1 MSDESRN
8 TSRAGT
14 SLAVICAGAAV
25 AIAAYAVY
33 QRVYA
38 SKASSTAAYKLEEFR
53 KAASTPLSKLRFISN
68 ALCTEMH
75 AGLIKDGESRLKML
89 VSYVDELPNGHE
101 RGVFYALD
109 LGGTNFRVLRVKLAG
124 KAKRVEKSESI
135 EVSIPQEAM
144 TGTSEVLFDFIADE
158 VAKFVKSEGPEYG
171 TLQPGQKR
179 ELGFTF
185 SFPCNQTAIDGGTLV
200 RWTKGFKVSGT
211 VGKDVVKLL
220 SDALN
225 RKGVDMRVAA
235 LVNDTVGTLAGG
247 RYNNNDVMVGLIL
260 GTGSNACYVEDVHD
274 IPKWTGGPVESGEM
288 VINMEWGDFYSAHLP
303 ITDIDRELDEVSVN
317 PGEQPFEKLISG
329 MYLGEIVRRVLLR
342 LAEEAGLFGSH
353 VPAKLRERFALKTPD
368 ISQAHADQSTDL
380 KVVGRML
387 KNKFGIEQSTQEE
400 RELVVDLI
408 EIVVERGARLAG
420 AGIVG
425 VLKKIG
431 RDGSSVR
438 FGSQQKLNARLTAG
452 APTVVGVDGGL
463 FEHYAFFRNTMQGT
477 IGQLLGDNAKL
488 VSLELTKDGS
498 GIGAALLAATYS
510 KYKQK

>member
-1 MSDESRN
+1 MSDNGS
-8 TSRAGT
+8 TSRGAST
-14 SLAVICAGAAV
+14 FALICAGAAV

-33 QRVYA
+33 QRVYVV
-38 SKASSTAAYKLEEFR
+38 KTKSTAAYKLEEFR
-53 KAASTPLSKLRFISN
+53 KEASTPLSKLRSISN

-75 AGLIKDGESRLKML
+75 AGLIKDGGSRLKML
-89 VSYVDELPNGHE
+89 ISHVDELPNGHE

-109 LGGTNFRVLRVKLAG
+109 LGGTNFRVMRVKLAG

-135 EVSIPQEAM
+135 EVSIPPEAM
-144 TGTSEVLFDFIADE
+144 LGTSEELFDFIANE
-158 VAKFVKSEGPEYG
+158 VAKFQKTEGPEYG
-171 TLQPGQKR
+171 TLPPGQKR

-220 SDALN
+220 TEALT

-247 RYNNNDVMVGLIL
+247 RYNNNDVMVGVIL
-260 GTGSNACYVEDVHD
+260 GTGSNACYVEDIHD
-274 IPKWTGGPVESGEM
+274 VPKWTGGPVESGEM

-303 ITDIDRELDEVSVN
+303 ITDVDRELDDVSVN

-329 MYLGEIVRRVLLR
+329 MYLGEIVRRVLLK
-342 LAEEAGLFGSH
+342 LAEEGEIFDGVSE
-353 VPAKLRERFALKTPD
+353 KLRERFVLKTPD
-368 ISQAHADQSTDL
+368 ISQAHGDQTVDL
-380 KVVGRML
+380 TAVGRML
-387 KNKFGIEQSTQEE
+387 KNRFGIEKSTKEE

-420 AGIVG
+420 AGVVG

-431 RDGSSVR
+431 RDGSSR
-438 FGSQQKLNARLTAG
+438 RYSSSQKLNARLTAG

-477 IGQLLGDNAKL
+477 IGQLLGENAKL

-510 KYKQK
+510 KFKAK